1 MSRAKPSYAE
11 IALEMF
17 ESVEHA
23 DDRQRRL
30 KSTTF
35 WHEFRVKRKTQQ
47 VVDRVDRILKDQGLS
62 VSVKSG
68 DVFGKEKH
76 DDWIVLN
83 IWPPIPEGPKTQIMP
98 PLEWFDKMK
107 NKEFGSEREVEYFFI
122 LPILEKLGYDESEV
136 AIGYS
141 ITQYRGS
148 RRIETE
154 ADIVAFNGPKKDKD
168 DVLLVVEAKK
178 AKKGIT
184 GITSDA
190 IGEAGDYAQSLFP
203 EFYVITNGQKIL
215 VFRFNGGKIPDEKV
229 MDFERH
235 LLVEMW
241 EDLYKYVSKQA
252 TLKAKETTINKF
264 GNQSTKS
271 ATN

>member
-23 DDRQRRL
+23 DDKQRRL

-47 VVDRVDRILKDQGLS
+47 VVDRVDRILKEQGLS

-83 IWPPIPEGPKTQIMP
+83 IWPPIPEGPKNPIMP

-107 NKEFGSEREVEYFFI
+107 NKEFGSEREVEYFSYYQFWKS
-122 LPILEKLGYDESEV
+122 LGMMKVKL
-136 AIGYS
+136 
-141 ITQYRGS
+141 Q
-148 RRIETE
+148 
-154 ADIVAFNGPKKDKD
+154 
-168 DVLLVVEAKK
+168 
-178 AKKGIT
+178 
-184 GITSDA
+184 
-190 IGEAGDYAQSLFP
+190 
-203 EFYVITNGQKIL
+203 
-215 VFRFNGGKIPDEKV
+215 
-229 MDFERH
+229 
-235 LLVEMW
+235 
-241 EDLYKYVSKQA
+241 
-252 TLKAKETTINKF
+252 
-264 GNQSTKS
+264 
-271 ATN
+271 